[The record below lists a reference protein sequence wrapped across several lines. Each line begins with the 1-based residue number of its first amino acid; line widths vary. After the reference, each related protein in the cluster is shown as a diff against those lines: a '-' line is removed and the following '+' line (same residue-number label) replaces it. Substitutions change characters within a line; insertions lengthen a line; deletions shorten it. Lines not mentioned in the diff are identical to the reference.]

1 MSKNDGATKQDL
13 KELETNIRR
22 EVREVMGE
30 YTQEILGALSPEIQ
44 SIKADIVDLKATT
57 TRIEN
62 KLDATANKVNDHEV
76 RIGRLEHQAV

>member
-13 KELETNIRR
+13 KELEINLHKA
-22 EVREVMGE
+22 MGE
-30 YTQEILGALSPEIQ
+30 FTQEILGALSPEIQ

-62 KLDATANKVNDHEV
+62 KLDATANKVDDHEV